1 MSPPSDYTVIYM
13 SSAGNIHT
21 KTVVTTYVNIDK
33 LNANED
39 YSLSVIARNKYGP
52 SDSSR
57 PFIVTVLNCS
67 ESTFALNFSGLV
79 WHVYWYHCCISGTEI
94 STGVIAGVSVAA
106 AVVVVVVGFL
116 IVVICV
122 RVYTQKQREKSM
134 TYHCNLTL
142 LFQTSFL
149 MCR

>member
-21 KTVVTTYVNIDK
+21 KTVVTTYVNIDN

-79 WHVYWYHCCISGTEI
+79 WHVYWYHCCISGTGI
-94 STGVIAGVSVAA
+94 STGVIVGVSVAA
-106 AVVVVVVGFL
+106 AAVVGGFL
-116 IVVICV
+116 IVIICV
-122 RVYTQKQREKSM
+122 RIYTQKQREKSM
-134 TYHCNLTL
+134 TYHCNFTL